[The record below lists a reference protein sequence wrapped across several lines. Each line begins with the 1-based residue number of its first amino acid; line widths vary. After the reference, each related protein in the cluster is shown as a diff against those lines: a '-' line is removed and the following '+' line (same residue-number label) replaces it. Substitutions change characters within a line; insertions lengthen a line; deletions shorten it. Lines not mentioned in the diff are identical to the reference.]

1 MPLSGEGE
9 VMQIGRTVRA
19 AGNRIAA
26 VPGIRQV
33 LEALYERRFAREV
46 PETNFYRGVFDSFA
60 AAQASAPKTRPVGYD
75 NQDSAELYRERTRRV
90 YISDYPVLFWL
101 ARLLDGGATS
111 VFDIGGHIG
120 VGYYAYQRYLRYPD
134 AMRWRVLDVPAVNAA
149 GAAWAR
155 DHDPQRRIDFTD
167 RPADA
172 DGFDIVFASG
182 SLQYLDYT
190 LADLLGSLTQPPK
203 HLVINLMP
211 IHMTESFFTLQNMGT
226 AFCPYRVMS
235 EREFIDGL
243 KARGYALQDRWENPD
258 RRCKIAFRPEQSLD
272 RYFGFCFSR

>member
-1 MPLSGEGE
+1 MDICRSL
-9 VMQIGRTVRA
+9 RA
-19 AGNRIAA
+19 AGQRIAA
-26 VPGIRQV
+26 VPGIRPI
-33 LEALYERRFAREV
+33 LESLYERRFEREV
-46 PETNFYRGVFDSFA
+46 PAPGSLYRGVFPTFA
-60 AAQASAPKTRPVGYD
+60 EALASAPRTRHIGYD
-75 NQDSAELYRERTRRV
+75 NKESADLYRERTRRV
-90 YISDYPVLFWL
+90 YISDYPVMFWL
-101 ARLLDGGATS
+101 ARLFESGANS

-120 VGYYAYQRYLRYPD
+120 IGYYAYQRYVRFPE
-134 AMRWRVLDVPAVNAA
+134 AIRWRVLDVPAVNAA
-149 GAAWAR
+149 GAAFALENDKAR
-155 DHDPQRRIDFTD
+155 RLDFTD

-190 LADLLGSLTQPPK
+190 LADLLGSLAQPPK

-243 KARGYALQDRWENPD
+243 KTRGYALQDRWENPD
-258 RRCKIAFRPEQSLD
+258 RTCKVAFRPEQSLD

>member
-1 MPLSGEGE
+1 MDIS
-9 VMQIGRTVRA
+9 RTVRT
-19 AGNRIAA
+19 AGNRLAS

-33 LEALYERRFAREV
+33 LEALYERRFASEV
-46 PETNFYRGVFDSFA
+46 PETNFYRGVYASFA
-60 AAQASAPKTRPVGYD
+60 EAQASAPHTRPVGYD
-75 NQDSAELYRERTRRV
+75 NAEAAELYRERTRRV

-101 ARLLDGGATS
+101 ARLFESGASS

-120 VGYYAYQRYLRYPD
+120 IGYYAYQRYLRYPEGL
-134 AMRWRVLDVPAVNAA
+134 RWRVLDVPAVNAA
-149 GAAWAR
+149 GTAFAR
-155 DHDPQRRIDFTD
+155 EHDKAGRLDFTD
-167 RPADA
+167 RPTDA
-172 DGFDIVFASG
+172 DGYDIVFASG

-190 LADLLGSLTQPPK
+190 LADLIGQLKQPPR

-211 IHMTESFFTLQNMGT
+211 IHMSESFFTLQNMGT

-258 RRCKIAFRPEQSLD
+258 RRCKIAFRPEHSLD